1 MELGDK
7 NKNFFIVLKFLLK
20 KGKSYLAGFGFASG
34 LPQERAQP
42 GLPLAAQAS
51 VP

>member
-7 NKNFFIVLKFLLK
+7 CKNTVSKFLLK
-20 KGKSYLAGFGFASG
+20 KKGRSYLAGFGFASG
-34 LPQERAQP
+34 LPQEPAQPP
-42 GLPLAAQAS
+42 GLPLAARAS